1 VLIMKARKLSQQSRN
16 SHQHPATSDCQPIT
30 LDHEVLALE
39 PRLSYWEE
47 GGIESEW
54 ECIERRGNRKPSL
67 DDYDRC
73 PLQGCSL
80 AGDGIR
86 SNYFNWMVRL

>member
-1 VLIMKARKLSQQSRN
+1 MKARKLSQQSRN
-16 SHQHPATSDCQPIT
+16 SHQHPAASDCQPIT

-47 GGIESEW
+47 GGIEWEW
-54 ECIERRGNRKPSL
+54 EHIGRRGNRKPSL
-67 DDYDRC
+67 DDYDRW
-73 PLQGCSL
+73 PLEVRFL

-86 SNYFNWMVRL
+86 RNYF